1 MNALNRPIYT
11 RELTT
16 KCLIPPLLG
25 YSTCMDTL
33 PGVLRD
39 SLAEEVVLLF
49 RIEAHV
55 TLTGFDEVVD
65 VNVILAATERRVGEN
80 LFTKS
85 LCETHMTHEGEVL
98 KRPCEVKYKLDISA
112 VYACV
117 PIVCH
122 YVALQ

>member
-25 YSTCMDTL
+25 CSTCMDTL
-33 PGVLRD
+33 PGVLRE
-39 SLAEEVVLLF
+39 SLAEEVVLC

-85 LCETHMTHEGEVL
+85 LCETHMTHEGEVQKTSL
-98 KRPCEVKYKLDISA
+98 
-112 VYACV
+112 
-117 PIVCH
+117 
-122 YVALQ
+122 